1 MFILNRQDVEITSIS
16 HPNNKDKKIP
26 ILLYQDQTFRLLNMF
41 GSDREKALL
50 FWRDLVDNK
59 DMTCILLEEP
69 ESSRFS
75 VWGKFIF
82 DKNLVK
88 PNAQQNLAVKPAVQS
103 ASSQSAS
110 SQSVPAQPVSSQPVP
125 TQPASSQPDANQTY
139 FSQIDVSLV
148 KACLLVLQTIY
159 LEIEDLF
166 GARQAR
172 LFKQDILIIL
182 LKGQFPQ
189 VDGMDKLEQLLGAKD
204 LANISLPYWGDRQMQ
219 ILLKE
224 LYQISKSH
232 FGNTL
237 FLNAA
242 RGAIE
247 EMPPDELTKFQT
259 WLSKT
264 PHGQFWQ

>member
-1 MFILNRQDVEITSIS
+1 MFILKRQDVEITSIS
-16 HPNNKDKKIP
+16 HPSNKDQKIS
-26 ILLYQDQTFRLLNMF
+26 ILLYQNQTFRLMSTF
-41 GSDREKALL
+41 GDDREKALL

-88 PNAQQNLAVKPAVQS
+88 PATQQNLVVKPVVQI
-103 ASSQSAS
+103 AS
-110 SQSVPAQPVSSQPVP
+110 
-125 TQPASSQPDANQTY
+125 TQTNSKQTGNQIIGQTDFEQTY
-139 FSQIDVSLV
+139 SSPIDISLV
-148 KACLLVLQTIY
+148 KACLLILQTIY

-166 GARQAR
+166 GSRQVN
-172 LFKQDILIIL
+172 LFKQDILKIL

-189 VDGMDKLEQLLGAKD
+189 VDGMEKLERLLLAKD
-204 LANISLPYWGDRQMQ
+204 LASLRLPTWDDRQLQ
-219 ILLKE
+219 LLLQA
-224 LYQISKSH
+224 LYKISKSY

-237 FLNAA
+237 FLNATSN
-242 RGAIE
+242 AIE
-247 EMPPDELTKFQT
+247 ELPPDELAKFQT

-264 PHGQFWQ
+264 PSRNLWQ

>member
-1 MFILNRQDVEITSIS
+1 MFILKRQDVEITSIS
-16 HPNNKDKKIP
+16 HPSNKDQKIAV
-26 ILLYQDQTFRLLNMF
+26 LSYRDQTFRLMSMF
-41 GSDREKALL
+41 GNDREQALL

-69 ESSRFS
+69 ESNRFS

-88 PNAQQNLAVKPAVQS
+88 PATQQNLVVKPVVQP
-103 ASSQSAS
+103 SSPQTS
-110 SQSVPAQPVSSQPVP
+110 SKQIGNQMSAQPDSE
-125 TQPASSQPDANQTY
+125 QTD
-139 FSQIDVSLV
+139 SRHIDIVLV
-148 KACLLVLQTIY
+148 KGCLLILQTIY

-166 GARQAR
+166 GSRQVN
-172 LFKQDILIIL
+172 LFKQDILKIL

-189 VDGMDKLEQLLGAKD
+189 IDGMDKLERLLLAKG
-204 LANISLPYWGDRQMQ
+204 LTNLRLPIWDDRQLQ
-219 ILLKE
+219 ILLKA
-224 LYQISKSH
+224 LYTISKSY

-242 RGAIE
+242 SSAIE
-247 EMPPDELTKFQT
+247 ELPPDELAKFQT

-264 PHGQFWQ
+264 PSGNLWQ

>member
-1 MFILNRQDVEITSIS
+1 MFILNRRDVEITSIS
-16 HPNNKDKKIP
+16 HPSNQDKKIS
-26 ILLYQDQTFRLLNMF
+26 ILLYRDQTFRLMQIF
-41 GSDREKALL
+41 GNDREQALL

-59 DMTCILLEEP
+59 GMNCILLEEP

-88 PNAQQNLAVKPAVQS
+88 PIAQQNLAVRPAVQP
-103 ASSQSAS
+103 ASTLPNPNQPPSTQS
-110 SQSVPAQPVSSQPVP
+110 
-125 TQPASSQPDANQTY
+125 ASSQPDANKTY
-139 FSQIDVSLV
+139 FRQIDISLV

-172 LFKQDILIIL
+172 LFKQDILTIL

-189 VDGMDKLEQLLGAKD
+189 VDGMDKLEQLLSAKD
-204 LANISLPYWGDRQMQ
+204 LANIPLPYWDDRQMQ

-247 EMPPDELTKFQT
+247 EMPSDELTKFQT
-259 WLSKT
+259 WLSKS